1 MKKEEVK
8 IYYYYGTDGNR
19 YYTPSVELAHARADF
34 HGSSLYYETYT
45 VDVPYEK
52 K

>member
-8 IYYYYGTDGNR
+8 IYYYYGQGGDR
-19 YYTPSVELAHARADF
+19 CYTPSVEYAHARADYF
-34 HGSSLYYETYT
+34 GSSVFYETYT
-45 VDVPYEK
+45 VEVPEEK